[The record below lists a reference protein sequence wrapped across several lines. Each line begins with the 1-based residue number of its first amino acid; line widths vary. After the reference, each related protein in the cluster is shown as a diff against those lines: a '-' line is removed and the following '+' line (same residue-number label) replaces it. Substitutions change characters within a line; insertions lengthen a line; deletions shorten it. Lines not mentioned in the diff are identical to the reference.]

1 MMISRIW
8 KGQAAHETPKLKRN
22 SNKADVGTISGEESL
37 VSYPLW
43 GETHLLHISNIML
56 FLSVDRSLS
65 LSIIQFF
72 SSTVV
77 CRCSRKSSRLM
88 WRWMTWTHGAHFQL
102 CCVEWVGQWFRI
114 GFSRLE
120 TTFFILVGAATCSF
134 KCLSGQAQHFGSS
147 KSTQQAEEQTVYE
160 D

>member
-1 MMISRIW
+1 M
-8 KGQAAHETPKLKRN
+8 H
-22 SNKADVGTISGEESL
+22 GEESL

-88 WRWMTWTHGAHFQL
+88 WRWMIWTHGAHFQL
-102 CCVEWVGQWFRI
+102 CCVQWVGQWFPNH
-114 GFSRLE
+114 FV
-120 TTFFILVGAATCSF
+120 ILVGAATCSF
-134 KCLSGQAQHFGSS
+134 KFLSGQAQHFGSS
-147 KSTQQAEEQTVYE
+147 KSTQQAEEQTVYGFSTWDYQE
-160 D
+160 IKACQYVIHYPGWLRA

>member
-1 MMISRIW
+1 MMIARIW

-77 CRCSRKSSRLM
+77 CRCSRISSRLM
-88 WRWMTWTHGAHFQL
+88 WRWMIWTHGAHFQL
-102 CCVEWVGQWFRI
+102 CCVEWVGQWCEKSFLRNCNPI
-114 GFSRLE
+114 CHFSGGCHL
-120 TTFFILVGAATCSF
+120 FLQVSV
-134 KCLSGQAQHFGSS
+134 LSGATFWIFQVDASGGG
-147 KSTQQAEEQTVYE
+147 A
-160 D
+160 DCL